1 LDANT
6 LSGWAMS
13 QYLPTGKFRWMTDKQ
28 INKLDLSKYTDDSKR
43 GLIIEVDLEYPH
55 EFHDLH
61 NDFPLAPEQVK
72 VTKNMLSE
80 YCRQIKDKFNI
91 SIGQVHKLIP
101 TLSNK
106 QKCVLHY
113 RNLQLYL
120 DLGLKL
126 TKIHRVL
133 KFNQSPWL
141 KSYIDFNTRKRPNA
155 KNSFEKDFFKFMNNA
170 VFGKTMEN
178 VRKRVDVKLVTNDK
192 QHIKLASK
200 PTYVSSKM
208 FNKNLV
214 AVYKIKEALTLNRPA
229 YVGMCILDLST
240 TLMYDF
246 HYNYI
251 KQKYKS
257 KAQLLFTDTDSL
269 TYEIRTKMCTRIFPK
284 TRISLILVIIQK
296 TANSMIKQIKK

>member
-1 LDANT
+1 
-6 LSGWAMS
+6 M
-13 QYLPTGKFRWMTDKQ
+13 Q
-28 INKLDLSKYTDDSKR
+28 KR
-43 GLIIEVDLEYPH
+43 
-55 EFHDLH
+55 
-61 NDFPLAPEQVK
+61 
-72 VTKNMLSE
+72 T
-80 YCRQIKDKFNI
+80 
-91 SIGQVHKLIP
+91 
-101 TLSNK
+101 
-106 QKCVLHY
+106 
-113 RNLQLYL
+113 
-120 DLGLKL
+120 
-126 TKIHRVL
+126 
-133 KFNQSPWL
+133 
-141 KSYIDFNTRKRPNA
+141 NA
-155 KNSFEKDFFKFMNNA
+155 KNSFEKDFFKLMNNA

-284 TRISLILVIIQK
+284 TKISLILVII
-296 TANSMIKQIKK
+296 